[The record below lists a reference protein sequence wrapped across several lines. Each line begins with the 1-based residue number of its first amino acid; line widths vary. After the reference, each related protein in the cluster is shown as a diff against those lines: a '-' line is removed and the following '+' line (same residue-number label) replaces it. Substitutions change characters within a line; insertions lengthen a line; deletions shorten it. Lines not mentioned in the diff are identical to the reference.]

1 MMSEQEDKRSAFWAR
16 LRENALTIV
25 TRERD
30 DLQKQTCPPEYCL
43 LPDDRDLMR
52 MRQQLI
58 DQFNRDIERLKTDN
72 WRSRALALFAI
83 CIMRPSYQPK

>member
-1 MMSEQEDKRSAFWAR
+1 MMSEQEDKRSAFWTR

-72 WRSRALALFAI
+72 WRGRAAALFAI
-83 CIMRPSYQPK
+83 CVMRPIYQIK

>member
-1 MMSEQEDKRSAFWAR
+1 MSEQEDKRSVFWTR

-43 LPDDRDLMR
+43 LPGDKDLMGL
-52 MRQQLI
+52 RQHLI

-72 WRSRALALFAI
+72 WRSRALALVTI
-83 CIMRPSYQPK
+83 CIMQPVYQIK

>member
-1 MMSEQEDKRSAFWAR
+1 MSEQEDKRSAFWTR
-16 LRENALTIV
+16 IRENALTIV
-25 TRERD
+25 TRERN

-72 WRSRALALFAI
+72 WRSRATALFTI
-83 CIMRPSYQPK
+83 CVMQPIYQIK